1 MLLLLAFWV
10 GLVRGCGGGVV
21 LFLLSKL
28 YHFVLQ
34 RAAVCVLCH
43 NFEGNE
49 DTFSFDDTSLSLVLL
64 VN

>member
-1 MLLLLAFWV
+1 MGV
-10 GLVRGCGGGVV
+10 GGVV

-49 DTFSFDDTSLSLVLL
+49 NTFSFDDTSLSLVLL